1 MKTSEFKQ
9 AVEEIG
15 LDLGSVGSETSVNMY
30 MIFDPDTRGD
40 VATIF
45 KNDLYGMRVSGDA
58 SNRIGEEKTKELFEL
73 LTAYASTP
81 IEEREEPKKYY
92 VKCPITDF
100 YLKIKKDESTKPI
113 WSASKPESE
122 LWKSKFTR
130 AEIDAFEFPTDHLKE
145 DEVKNDER

>member
-81 IEEREEPKKYY
+81 IVEREEPKKFRI
-92 VKCPITDF
+92 KCPITGQF
-100 YLKIKKDESTKPI
+100 LNR
-113 WSASKPESE
+113 SKWEDDSFSWRGNSFETPEYQPQ
-122 LWKSKFTR
+122 FTR
-130 AEIDAFEFPTDHLKE
+130 QDIEEYEFPMENLIE
-145 DEVKNDER
+145 EEVTE

>member
-58 SNRIGEEKTKELFEL
+58 SNRIGEEKAKELFDL

-81 IEEREEPKKYY
+81 LDEREEPKKW
-92 VKCPITDF
+92 
-100 YLKIKKDESTKPI
+100 YLRDPVISDKAENYLNYEEDGECFFCNKDEKHGWQT
-113 WSASKPESE
+113 
-122 LWKSKFTR
+122 KFTR
-130 AEIDAFEFPTDHLKE
+130 AEIDAFEFEHAHLIE
-145 DEVKNDER
+145 EEVTR